1 VTGLE
6 APVGALTEQL
16 SVTDP
21 VNVLAGV
28 TLMVEVPVPAA
39 PALTLMLP
47 LLLRVKLLLPLPG
60 ACQKS
65 PQPATS
71 GAAASNNR
79 AHFPIFIATPP
90 APGSSRCTRL
100 PLKPLSDFVVSRPLR
115 PVSASNFS
123 PICLSSPPCSSSGCT
138 VFCNLLTG

>member
-1 VTGLE
+1 VVVVAVVVAVSVEVCADVVLKVIEVGLRLHVTGLE

-47 LLLRVKLLLPLPG
+47 LLLRVKLLLPPPG

-65 PQPATS
+65 PQPARN
-71 GAAASNNR
+71 GIAASNIH
-79 AHFPIFIATPP
+79 AHLPIFIT
-90 APGSSRCTRL
+90 AP
-100 PLKPLSDFVVSRPLR
+100 
-115 PVSASNFS
+115 
-123 PICLSSPPCSSSGCT
+123 
-138 VFCNLLTG
+138 